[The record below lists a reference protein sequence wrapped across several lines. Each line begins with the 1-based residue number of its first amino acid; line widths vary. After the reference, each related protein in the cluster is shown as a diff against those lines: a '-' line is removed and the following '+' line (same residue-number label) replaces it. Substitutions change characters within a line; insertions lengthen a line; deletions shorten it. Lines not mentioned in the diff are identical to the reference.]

1 MLTICFHHF
10 MVLTRAVF
18 HRHSILFGAF
28 GFCFLNFLLF
38 GDILLKGSSLVLS
51 SSQADLFLHFV
62 AWRQFAF
69 DQLRQGHVAL
79 WNPYYLCGA
88 PFLGNFESG
97 LLYPLNWVYLILP
110 LGLAIN
116 VGIILHV
123 FFAGYFTYLW
133 ASYRGLHPLSS
144 FVAGTVFMFG
154 GAYFLHLYAGHLP
167 NLCTMV
173 WAPLLFLSIDG
184 LVQKISVRWIL
195 LGIFAVAMQI
205 LAGHPQYVY
214 FTAIIAVLYV
224 LLNLKGNKAKFKV
237 LISFFAFY
245 TGASL
250 ITAAQLWTGLEAI
263 SECSRNIP
271 LEYHSASSFS
281 FPPENLL
288 TLVLPE
294 FFGNLITAHY
304 WGRWFFW
311 EVSLFIGITA
321 FFLGL
326 LAIFSS
332 NPLKRRWALVMV
344 VIAFIFSLGAFTP
357 LFRYLYDF
365 VPGFKEL
372 RGICKFDFLVSLF
385 LALLAGIGLDYL
397 IKSKKNVRS
406 PIFAVILV
414 GFVFFGVEMF
424 ILDSIK
430 DGLDGDW
437 AKWFCNLRWLKNSL
451 LPLDLA
457 LKAQYVQESGLHAAF
472 SLWIGGM
479 TCILLAIFL
488 TVQRF
493 IPVFIYAIAALAIIE
508 LFIFAKV
515 NRPTFEL
522 SQLQH
527 QFDVLRDFYS
537 KNPGDY
543 RVYGTGSASLVTGGN
558 DIWEDEPMI
567 LGRYGRFV
575 CKSQDLSENQLFSVL
590 PIFRKFPSIL
600 RITRLK
606 YRVLTDE
613 NPIRISPY
621 NFKALPRMQL
631 INHWEV
637 FPDDQKILNA
647 MFDPAFDPDRKA
659 YLESDP
665 ESVLDNKRVRGTVE
679 WKDISTDKIE
689 IKARTTGPSLLLITD
704 NYSSGWEAEGL
715 PGSVQP
721 EYRVMLADYFLRV
734 IPLSGGTHHFI
745 LEYRPLAFEVGKWV
759 SILSCILYFGVFLFC
774 LRKGSLFRM
783 KVLP

>member
-1 MLTICFHHF
+1 

-28 GFCFLNFLLF
+28 GFCFLNLLLF
-38 GDILLKGSSLVLS
+38 GDILMKGSSVVLS

-69 DQLRQGHVAL
+69 EQLGQGHLAL
-79 WNPYYLCGA
+79 WNPHYLCGA

-97 LLYPLNWVYLILP
+97 LLYPPNWFYLILP

-123 FFAGYFTYLW
+123 FFAGFFTYLW

-144 FVAGTVFMFG
+144 FVSGTVFMFG

-184 LVQKISVRWIL
+184 LIQKVSIRWIL

-214 FTAIIAVLYV
+214 FTAIISVFYV
-224 LLNLKGNKAKFKV
+224 LLNLKGNKVKFEI
-237 LISFFAFY
+237 LTSFFTLYA
-245 TGASL
+245 GASL

-294 FFGNLITAHY
+294 FFGNLTTVHY
-304 WGRWFFW
+304 WGRWFLW
-311 EVSLFIGITA
+311 EVSIFIGITA
-321 FFLGL
+321 FFLAF

-332 NPLKRRWALVMV
+332 DHQKRRWALVTA
-344 VIAFIFSLGAFTP
+344 VIALIFSLGAFTP
-357 LFRYLYDF
+357 LFQYFYNF
-365 VPGFKEL
+365 FPGFKGL

-397 IKSKKNVRS
+397 IESKKKVRLLM
-406 PIFAVILV
+406 FLVILV
-414 GFVFFGVEMF
+414 GFAFFGAELF
-424 ILDSIK
+424 ILNSIK

-437 AKWFCNLRWLKNSL
+437 AKWFCNLGWLKNAI
-451 LPLDLA
+451 LPLDLV
-457 LKAQYVQESGLHAAF
+457 LKAQYAQESGLHAAF
-472 SLWIGGM
+472 SLWAGGV
-479 TCILLAIFL
+479 TCALLAVFL

-493 IPVFIYAIAALAIIE
+493 IPIFIYVIAGLAIIE
-508 LFIFAKV
+508 LFIFARV
-515 NRPTFEL
+515 NRPTFAL

-527 QFDVLRDFYS
+527 QFDALRDFYS

-558 DIWEDEPMI
+558 DIWEDEPMV

-575 CKSQDLSENQLFSVL
+575 CKSQNLSENQLFSVL
-590 PIFRKFPSIL
+590 PIFQKFPSIL
-600 RITRLK
+600 GITRLK
-606 YRVLTDE
+606 YWVLTSE
-613 NPIRISPY
+613 NPIRISPF

-631 INHWEV
+631 VNHWEV
-637 FPDDQKILNA
+637 IPDGQKILNA
-647 MFDPAFDPDRKA
+647 MFNPSFDPVKKVF
-659 YLESDP
+659 LESVPDLVSAH
-665 ESVLDNKRVRGTVE
+665 EGVGGEVE
-679 WKDISTDKIE
+679 WKDLSTDKIE
-689 IKARTTGPSLLLITD
+689 IKARTTRPSLLLITD
-704 NYSSGWEAEGL
+704 NYSAGWKAESLLGSAQSKYL
-715 PGSVQP
+715 VMPG
-721 EYRVMLADYFLRV
+721 DYFLRV
-734 IPLSGGTHHFI
+734 IPLNAGMHHFI
-745 LEYRPLAFEVGKWV
+745 LEYRPTAFEVGKWV
-759 SILSCILYFGVFLFC
+759 SILFCILYFGVFLFC
-774 LRKGSLFRM
+774 LRKNLLFKM
-783 KVLP
+783 KALP